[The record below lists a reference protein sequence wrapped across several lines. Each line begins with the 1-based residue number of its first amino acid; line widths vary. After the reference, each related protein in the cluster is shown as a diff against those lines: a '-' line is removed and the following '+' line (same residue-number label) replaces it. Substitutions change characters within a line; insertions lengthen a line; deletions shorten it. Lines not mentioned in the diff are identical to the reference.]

1 MLHVPA
7 ATRVAV
13 VPDTVQTKGVED
25 AKLTGRP
32 DVADAVSGNVV
43 FTVCDGIEAKV
54 IPSPWR
60 GVPKPPPWPGPGQ
73 VALFLWGAGDLPIPG
88 DPASAAILAAP

>member
-43 FTVCDGIEAKV
+43 FTVCDGIEAKA
-54 IPSPWR
+54 IACPCRS
-60 GVPKPPPWPGPGQ
+60 VPQTSTVSWPGQ
-73 VALFLWGAGDLPIPG
+73 VAPFV
-88 DPASAAILAAP
+88 